1 MRKLTLFITPKNL
14 GPRRPTEPHQVRR
27 PKRRG
32 QERSQEDPARG
43 LQHRRHREKSVG
55 RQKGENGEAQ
65 TAQAHNQQMVMMIR
79 PPPQCLF
86 LLCSFDIHSF
96 VFCEFLNERRSYAIR
111 LLQRY
116 YDVDVFTENIFH
128 R

>member
-14 GPRRPTEPHQVRR
+14 GPRRPAEPHQVRR

-32 QERSQEDPARG
+32 QERSQEDSARR

-65 TAQAHNQQMVMMIR
+65 TAQAHNQQMVMMNR
-79 PPPQCLF
+79 PPLQCLYI
-86 LLCSFDIHSF
+86 SIMF
-96 VFCEFLNERRSYAIR
+96 V
-111 LLQRY
+111 
-116 YDVDVFTENIFH
+116 
-128 R
+128 